1 MLIKLNHKLLG
12 SLILDVSNHNK
23 FDNSGP
29 CPVELKENINK
40 IFLYL
45 CVVLLI
51 TMVSFLYLMF
61 DNTNSKFIVYIVMS
75 YSCLSVLRLIFYMGG
90 AAKYDFAQKSKVC
103 NLIDDEPLISIL
115 VPAYNESLVIGDVIR
130 GYDSIDYDNYE
141 IIIVDDGSSDN
152 TFDVAREAVLKSNLN
167 IRVYL
172 KENGGKA
179 SALNYALNKSNGD
192 FVLCMDADSKLS
204 PGTLKAGI
212 SHFVTKPNL
221 AAVAGIVKV
230 ENKTSFLTKMQY
242 LDYLVGH
249 FQRKAFSNLG
259 LVSIVPGPIGLFR
272 KEFMNNIGGYEK
284 ENTTFAEDTE
294 LTLRLLAKGHEI
306 ICDDDMIAYTEAPIS
321 YTDLF
326 RQRYRWTRG
335 IYQAL
340 LKNTYKLIMSTH
352 TKIHVLYMFLMWE
365 QVIIPVIDFF
375 LLSLFV
381 FHFIFSSNSF
391 IYSLLFLYVAVI
403 DIVITLMATK
413 GEVGRLSLVFYSV
426 IGRFT
431 YANIL
436 SVWKI
441 ASFIDEW
448 KLRDM
453 SWDKLERNGFT
464 DTAPVTQE
472 VTK

>member
-1 MLIKLNHKLLG
+1 V
-12 SLILDVSNHNK
+12 DVSNHN
-23 FDNSGP
+23 SESTAAP
-29 CPVELKENINK
+29 CPVELKESLNR

-45 CVVLLI
+45 CALLLVVMTL
-51 TMVSFLYLMF
+51 FLWVMLE
-61 DNTNSKFIVYIVMS
+61 TSSAKFVVYIVMS
-75 YSCLSVLRLIFYMGG
+75 YSCLSIIRLIFYIGG
-90 AAKYDFAQKSKVC
+90 AVKYDFRERNKVC
-103 NLIDDEPLISIL
+103 SFISKSEEPLISIL
-115 VPAYNESLVIGDVIR
+115 VPAYNESLVIKDVIK
-130 GYDSIDYDNYE
+130 GYDSIDYTNYE

-152 TFDVAREAVLKSNLN
+152 TYEIAKEAASHSNLN
-167 IRVYL
+167 ISVYF
-172 KENGGKA
+172 KVNGGKA
-179 SALNYALNKSNGD
+179 SALNYALEKSLGD

-212 SHFVTKPNL
+212 SHFLIKPNL

-230 ENKTSFLTKMQY
+230 ENRTSFLTKMQY

-249 FQRKAFSNLG
+249 FQRKAFSNLS

-272 KEFMNNIGGYEK
+272 KEFIKNIGGYEK

-294 LTLRLLAKGHEI
+294 LTLRLLADGHDI

-352 TKIHVLYMFLMWE
+352 TKVHILYMFLMWE

-375 LLSLFV
+375 LLCLFV
-381 FHFIFSSNSF
+381 FHFIFSENSF
-391 IYSLLFLYVAVI
+391 IYSLLFLYVAFIDVI
-403 DIVITLMATK
+403 ITVLATK
-413 GEVGRLSLVFYSV
+413 GEKGRFSLVLYSIV
-426 IGRFT
+426 GRFT

-441 ASFIDEW
+441 SSFIDEW
-448 KLRDM
+448 NVREM

-464 DTAPVTQE
+464 DSIAVPIPTVKE
-472 VTK
+472 VIK